1 MRIVNTQMGC
11 RDVWNGRL
19 TMSSVEAARALGIS
33 QSTLRRL
40 EQDGSLR
47 PIRANRRVLYS
58 VKALEAWL
66 CSKVVMPTTTP
77 VEGGVAA

>member
-19 TMSSVEAARALGIS
+19 AVSSVEAALALGIS

-40 EQDGSLR
+40 EQEGSLR

-66 CSKVVMPTTTP
+66 DGKVGMPATTP